1 MTRPIYPFDPH
12 GSDVACYIP
21 NEAKSLPAGKLKV
34 IFPVAAP
41 FFLKDFQIKQGTK
54 VLKEGVDFYFGHR
67 YLKGSHLSA
76 QRISGSIWI
85 TNKALVGPF
94 QLQYRTVGGMYTV
107 SAEQIAAY
115 LPKMVDPTN
124 EYWDDV
130 LGEDL
135 FYPPVKPAYNRDRFV
150 AEPELIQTLNQVRD
164 AVASKDPTKK
174 ESHKLAAA
182 LIANLEKIV
191 ADSQWAA
198 HKADEQIPHEETH
211 YDAGA
216 LHKDGIA
223 KDASKAY
230 GKTKTQLR
238 DAILA
243 ETDVSSETA
252 GLFPLNADR
261 VVTGDVV
268 LADGRAHIATQ
279 LGASK
284 VPVIN
289 LSSGNAQ
296 MTAVNDTL
304 VHADIDNVGG
314 KKAKLQSGAN
324 VLTVDSSGPGTDN
337 KSVKYNGQ
345 EVLTTETL
353 AAYASSA
360 SGSAPSSLVYR
371 DGPNIDFSGK
381 GTPADPLKASVTMPD
396 AGAGSPGLATIESVG
411 RNVSGPYGASQKAI
425 NDQRKIILSL
435 VPVTRKIN
443 GITLDADIL
452 LNKGHLGLD
461 KVANLSDLDLPV
473 NNHASELL
481 VDIKAQVG
489 HVHESSEVT
498 VSNATLSQK
507 GVTQHSDAVDSP
519 DITMSTSSVAV
530 NRVLD
535 AAKALEDAAGKY
547 VPEDLMQLSR
557 YGKFSY
563 LPVPVLG
570 SYPAAGPGVNLTHGG
585 FENDG
590 TFVLLRNGQ
599 DFLQEAVFYNYG
611 QLVNGK
617 LTKLTATTMQY
628 IPNGAPAGVVP
639 VRVLRGGEGVVPWYG
654 SDGNYYISL
663 TNGTMEASKH
673 KTLLVSNAFGS
684 WLASQ
689 DTMLIIAD
697 GKLVMINNT
706 WGGQGGCI
714 WHFRVAT
721 APLAV
726 AKDPAVNSIAF
737 TSILISGPNMYGV
750 EQTDVETWQ
759 FTSVGIGT
767 EASQPFCVEGGGWS
781 TRNIRHASHDYDIV
795 AEGSKVRVLVML
807 QTHLAKTGRTWGG
820 ETLLSWTFDFLTR
833 RIVTDN
839 PDPQPLRLLDT
850 AMDRATWR
858 VGGNAGG
865 IISGGNASGQ
875 NIHSKDYVFTF
886 NAYGR
891 EYTPRLY
898 AVKQVNTARSK
909 FEDYDYRVRETVV
922 LSECRVEGNYGSVA
936 NNGTRCIH
944 MVEGNRFTSYQ
955 NDGARMLAEYDP
967 SSRYLPTVAGF
978 GPTANRKI
986 IPNDEAIRYQRIP
999 YYVEGDV
1006 GYSEGCIFTDG
1017 YMTGHS
1023 KLVGDVFSLP
1033 SSISQANWDDLRAKC
1048 RAWRDTQ
1055 GIDPAYYLMDRV
1067 MLYVPLRTGLPVMVM
1082 YFHLHWDSSSQLFK
1096 YRRMALFEAQAT
1108 RRSGDVGTITLGT
1121 LASTTT
1127 SGNAVDFQSDY
1138 FIRVGTTF
1146 AKMDDGRYF
1155 CYISGGPQANT
1166 LGAGS
1171 NTMAFIGCYD
1181 PDTKV
1186 WHSTEWSTPAT
1197 HGIEGRSYVPGK
1209 GIVEWGRDAAAETVY
1224 MGIRGKTLAAYQS
1237 GSNVSEVFHMSRV
1250 AEGWNVYFTEEVPGI
1265 LNGNQWKFPKKGF
1278 DLKALFPTG
1287 YQNATFYIYASIKSG
1302 AADYEFSKA
1311 IYTDDLERVRIGYC
1325 KTDASRITELRVDG
1339 FTRLGEFRELADHV
1353 ASRHVHGIEGKTK
1366 EQLGYGL
1373 VENKEPRY
1381 ELKDVGFAEV
1391 FNNWH
1396 RFSHGAN
1403 NWAQP
1408 SNATELN
1415 AWVYDPG
1422 TDRIKCTVNSA
1433 TNIGFVS
1440 DVAVGDFVFDVEVG
1454 VDATSTDADNDA
1466 ITLVIAFKSTN
1477 GKEQTITVVRSA
1489 SIEGHVKS
1497 PTLFS
1502 VAYDYY
1508 LPDQKLIASV
1518 ETNEVKGSPWKGR
1531 FSRIVVTRVGDK
1543 IDVKA
1548 TNIEARS
1555 WASATEADFIHKMSF
1570 TLNDM
1575 PELAIFKGENRFGY
1589 GAVSQTTATYKTYV
1603 RPDADDRNYYAT
1615 HAAALKALAWHK
1627 DVVITNGIAV
1637 HGAVL
1642 PIPAGFSASEV
1653 MYFISPRRRVVG
1665 NAAHELSEITR
1676 VNLAINQTTRVVTA
1690 TCTYTFAGVSYTD
1703 NMEVN
1708 YYAVAIPGGKFFK

>member
-34 IFPVAAP
+34 IFPLAAP

-85 TNKALVGPF
+85 TNKTLVGPF

-135 FYPPVKPAYNRDRFV
+135 FYPPVKPAYDRDRFV

-191 ADSQWAA
+191 TDSQWAA

-238 DAILA
+238 DAVLA
-243 ETDVSSETA
+243 ETDVSSVTA

-279 LGASK
+279 LGAGK
-284 VPVIN
+284 VPVID

-360 SGSAPSSLVYR
+360 SGSAPTSLVYR

-381 GTPADPLKASVTMPD
+381 GTPSDPLKASVPMPD
-396 AGAGSPGLATIESVG
+396 AGAGSPGLATIEPAG

-461 KVANLSDLDLPV
+461 KVANLADLDLPV

-498 VSNATLSQK
+498 VSNATLTQK
-507 GVTQHSDAVDSP
+507 GGTQHSDAVDST
-519 DITMSTSSVAV
+519 DITMSTTAVAV
-530 NRVLD
+530 KRVLD
-535 AAKALEDAAGKY
+535 AAKTLEDTAGKY

-557 YGKFSY
+557 YGKFGY

-570 SYPAAGPGVNLTHGG
+570 NYPASGVRSGALVAGEL
-585 FENDG
+585 ENDG
-590 TFVLLRNGQ
+590 TLVLLRNGM
-599 DFLQEAVFYNYG
+599 DEIETGLFYCYG
-611 QLVNGK
+611 QIDSQGRIVKLYPTTQRYRPADLPDNVAVEACWRGGNGVLLLKTNDGVYAVLTKGTMDSRQHHAVRLNGYAGGGRAYYPLITDDKFIIVYTAITNGIPFAVKIDYCPLADLVNGNNV
-617 LTKLTATTMQY
+617 TMQTMPLTATDVKGNVVGPSNVIQFAQATFAGNDPNANALAYNSDGYFTTVNLAHATNNYVVAFEGDKIRINHFCTTYMANNVRDQRQY
-628 IPNGAPAGVVP
+628 WNTSALIDLTARTATLDKPSVFPMKISSAGIDHNSNTALGLLDGVANNESMMFESKGKWFTYVSYGVFFTPFMRACTLANGLSNLEGIHCDRIGWTNLGDPRAVIGAYGS
-639 VRVLRGGEGVVPWYG
+639 VLRGRMNGWHELG
-654 SDGNYYISL
+654 GNR
-663 TNGTMEASKH
+663 A
-673 KTLLVSNAFGS
+673 LVY
-684 WLASQ
+684 
-689 DTMLIIAD
+689 T
-697 GKLVMINNT
+697 
-706 WGGQGGCI
+706 
-714 WHFRVAT
+714 
-721 APLAV
+721 
-726 AKDPAVNSIAF
+726 VNS
-737 TSILISGPNMYGV
+737 
-750 EQTDVETWQ
+750 E
-759 FTSVGIGT
+759 SV
-767 EASQPFCVEGGGWS
+767 
-781 TRNIRHASHDYDIV
+781 
-795 AEGSKVRVLVML
+795 
-807 QTHLAKTGRTWGG
+807 
-820 ETLLSWTFDFLTR
+820 LL
-833 RIVTDN
+833 
-839 PDPQPLRLLDT
+839 
-850 AMDRATWR
+850 
-858 VGGNAGG
+858 
-865 IISGGNASGQ
+865 
-875 NIHSKDYVFTF
+875 
-886 NAYGR
+886 
-891 EYTPRLY
+891 
-898 AVKQVNTARSK
+898 
-909 FEDYDYRVRETVV
+909 
-922 LSECRVEGNYGSVA
+922 
-936 NNGTRCIH
+936 
-944 MVEGNRFTSYQ
+944 
-955 NDGARMLAEYDP
+955 EYDP
-967 SSRYLPTVAGF
+967 NGSFNGAAGF
-978 GPTANRKI
+978 GPTNNRKI
-986 IPNDEAIRYQRIP
+986 IPYATASMYKRIP
-999 YYVEGDV
+999 YIYDGVTER
-1006 GYSEGCIFTDG
+1006 SEGFIFNDVSRDG
-1017 YMTGHS
+1017 SG
-1023 KLVGDVFSLP
+1023 KLVGETLSAPINVSDAAFSSLK
-1033 SSISQANWDDLRAKC
+1033 SAAVTMAMSGL
-1048 RAWRDTQ
+1048 
-1055 GIDPAYYLMDRV
+1055 DPAYYIDSRLTLFVNPIAGMPMLGSLLVCRYNTAEKTTRV
-1067 MLYVPLRTGLPVMVM
+1067 LESTVFTFTANARTGNITTLTIG
-1082 YFHLHWDSSSQLFK
+1082 SK
-1096 YRRMALFEAQAT
+1096 
-1108 RRSGDVGTITLGT
+1108 VGNAVL
-1121 LASTTT
+1121 
-1127 SGNAVDFQSDY
+1127 SGNATSVSD
-1138 FIRVGTTF
+1138 ISEHNAVGF
-1146 AKMDDGRYF
+1146 SLAKLADGKWLYVM
-1155 CYISGGPQANT
+1155 GGCGNGTWVGNGGYA
-1166 LGAGS
+1166 S
-1171 NTMAFIGCYD
+1171 HAFVYD
-1181 PDTKV
+1181 
-1186 WHSTEWSTPAT
+1186 
-1197 HGIEGRSYVPGK
+1197 HGIGAWQNSIFRQAYYHTPSGLVYNKKYGLMYVAPTSSNEGLYGDVYGNTQAA
-1209 GIVEWGRDAAAETVY
+1209 IVNAVANGLSPRVVLQMT
-1224 MGIRGKTLAAYQS
+1224 
-1237 GSNVSEVFHMSRV
+1237 RV

-1265 LNGNQWKFPKKGF
+1265 LNGNQLRFPQTGY

-1287 YQNATFYIYASIKSG
+1287 HQNATFYIYASVKSG
-1302 AADYEFSKA
+1302 SAVYEFSKTG
-1311 IYTDDLERVRIGYC
+1311 YTDDLERVQIGYC
-1325 KTDASRITELRVDG
+1325 KTDGSRITELRVDG
-1339 FTRLGEFRELADHV
+1339 LTRLGEFRELADHM

-1408 SNATELN
+1408 SNAAELN
-1415 AWVYDPG
+1415 AWTYDPG

-1433 TNIGFVS
+1433 TNIGFIS
-1440 DVAVGDFVFDVEVG
+1440 DIAVGDFVFDVEVG
-1454 VDATSTDADNDA
+1454 VDATSPDADNDA
-1466 ITLVIAFKSTN
+1466 ITLVIAFKSIN
-1477 GKEQTITVVRSA
+1477 GKEQTITIVRAA
-1489 SIEGHVKS
+1489 SIEPHVKT
-1497 PTLFS
+1497 PTLLS
-1502 VAYDYY
+1502 VAYDYC

-1518 ETNEVKGSPWKGR
+1518 ETNEVKGTPWKGR
-1531 FSRIVVTRVGDK
+1531 FSRIVITRTGDK
-1543 IDVKA
+1543 FDIKA

-1555 WASATEADFIHKMSF
+1555 WASATDADFVHKMSF

-1575 PELAIFKGENRFGY
+1575 PELAMFKGENRFGY

-1627 DVVITNGIAV
+1627 DVVIANGIAV

-1653 MYFISPRRRVVG
+1653 MYFISPHRRVVG

-1676 VNLAINQTTRVVTA
+1676 VNLSINQTTRVVTA
-1690 TCTYTFAGVSYTD
+1690 TCTYTFASVSYTD

>member
-1 MTRPIYPFDPH
+1 MTRPIYPFDPR

-150 AEPELIQTLNQVRD
+150 AEPELIQTLNQVRN

-381 GTPADPLKASVTMPD
+381 GTPADPLKASVPMPD

-530 NRVLD
+530 KRVLE

-557 YGKFSY
+557 YGKFGY

-570 SYPAAGPGVNLTHGG
+570 NYPASGIGTSYMVVGEKEA
-585 FENDG
+585 DG
-590 TFVLLRNGQ
+590 DFVILRNGMDDLEQ
-599 DFLQEAVFYNYG
+599 GVFYSSIR
-611 QLVNGK
+611 LDSNGRAAK
-617 LTKLTATTMQY
+617 IIPTTARY
-628 IPNGAPAGVVP
+628 SPPGLEPGE
-639 VRVLRGGEGVVPWYG
+639 RVLAVKRGSEG
-654 SDGNYYISL
+654 IFIL
-663 TNGTMEASKH
+663 QTTNGYYLVLTRGTMDAARHHLVKILNGGNLGHFQYPLITGDRIVIISPNYSNDGCSVEALVTPYKGIFNVSEI
-673 KTLLVSNAFGS
+673 LLTQ
-684 WLASQ
+684 L
-689 DTMLIIAD
+689 L
-697 GKLVMINNT
+697 L
-706 WGGQGGCI
+706 
-714 WHFRVAT
+714 
-721 APLAV
+721 
-726 AKDPAVNSIAF
+726 
-737 TSILISGPNMYGV
+737 SG
-750 EQTDVETWQ
+750 TDV
-759 FTSVGIGT
+759 FGT
-767 EASQPFCVEGGGWS
+767 QQTNVARFAMVSGGMGPDANHKGMSYNQDGFW
-781 TRNIRHASHDYDIV
+781 TLVNIRHAECNFDVVADGPRIRVNFFNSSYVANSFTSRHDRWNASFVLDLDARSAVMDRPDIYPL
-795 AEGSKVRVLVML
+795 RVSQAGVD
-807 QTHLAKTGRTWGG
+807 HKSRSNRSIVGG
-820 ETLLSWTFDFLTR
+820 EANNTAGVLRSKGTKIWYYFYGTNAVPAVGTQERTIAGSLSDFDY
-833 RIVTDN
+833 
-839 PDPQPLRLLDT
+839 LDCRQIGYDQVGS
-850 AMDRATWR
+850 ALPNIGSYGSSLGNNMRFWHE
-858 VGGNAGG
+858 VGGNKAIVVDNQRTSLFEYVPGG
-865 IISGGNASGQ
+865 SFGPG
-875 NIHSKDYVFTF
+875 F
-886 NAYGR
+886 
-891 EYTPRLY
+891 
-898 AVKQVNTARSK
+898 
-909 FEDYDYRVRETVV
+909 
-922 LSECRVEGNYGSVA
+922 
-936 NNGTRCIH
+936 
-944 MVEGNRFTSYQ
+944 
-955 NDGARMLAEYDP
+955 DGL
-967 SSRYLPTVAGF
+967 
-978 GPTANRKI
+978 GPTANRVAI
-986 IPNDEAIRYQRIP
+986 SWADYIRYRAIP
-999 YYVEGDV
+999 YTFDGTTEFGEGFVFHDGQLSGKSKV
-1006 GYSEGCIFTDG
+1006 VHGANFGNVSFTD
-1017 YMTGHS
+1017 
-1023 KLVGDVFSLP
+1023 DV
-1033 SSISQANWDDLRAKC
+1033 SIPAALFNAFKDQLRAV
-1048 RAWRDTQ
+1048 ALAA
-1055 GIDPAYYLMDRV
+1055 IDPAYFINDKMSLTMHKIAGLPMVGIYAVRHYTSAAKTQSSTLHVNFTFTMDRKIGTV
-1067 MLYVPLRTGLPVMVM
+1067 A
-1082 YFHLHWDSSSQLFK
+1082 
-1096 YRRMALFEAQAT
+1096 ALTYGQEIHRWIHANT
-1108 RRSGDVGTITLGT
+1108 
-1121 LASTTT
+1121 
-1127 SGNAVDFQSDY
+1127 NAVE
-1138 FIRVGTTF
+1138 
-1146 AKMDDGRYF
+1146 
-1155 CYISGGPQANT
+1155 
-1166 LGAGS
+1166 L
-1171 NTMAFIGCYD
+1171 
-1181 PDTKV
+1181 
-1186 WHSTEWSTPAT
+1186 
-1197 HGIEGRSYVPGK
+1197 
-1209 GIVEWGRDAAAETVY
+1209 
-1224 MGIRGKTLAAYQS
+1224 
-1237 GSNVSEVFHMSRV
+1237 SNVSEGGQGSSIAKLDDGKWLFIMSQGPYTVWVGYGGSGGFRAIYDPV
-1250 AEGWNVYFTEEVPGI
+1250 AKAWQNSTGVNYYHNVASGLGYNRHFGQFAARSTPTGESILADVYGKTQAAIVSNVTTQKVLQMTRMAEGWNVYFTEEVPGI
-1265 LNGNQWKFPKKGF
+1265 LNGNQLKFPQQGY

-1287 YQNATFYIYASIKSG
+1287 HQNATFYIYASIKSG
-1302 AADYEFSKA
+1302 VAGYEFSKT

-1339 FTRLGEFRELADHV
+1339 LTRLGDFRELADHM

-1408 SNATELN
+1408 SNAAELN
-1415 AWVYDPG
+1415 AWTYDPG

-1489 SIEGHVKS
+1489 SIENHVKT

-1502 VAYDYY
+1502 VAYDYC

-1637 HGAVL
+1637 HGAAL
-1642 PIPAGFSASEV
+1642 PTPAGFSASEV
-1653 MYFISPRRRVVG
+1653 RYFISPRRRVVG

-1676 VNLAINQTTRVVTA
+1676 VNLALNQASRTVTA